1 MECNPYFFKCTG
13 EKNIRGLS
21 AIIKKIS
28 LCWLPSNFLFD
39 KNSYALRYFIFLYLR
54 RFYDTDK
61 AFRKYSE
68 NVSSINKALSLYYI
82 IK

>member
-1 MECNPYFFKCTG
+1 MGCQQLLKKSVYVAC
-13 EKNIRGLS
+13 L
-21 AIIKKIS
+21 AI
-28 LCWLPSNFLFD
+28 FLFD

-68 NVSSINKALSLYYI
+68 NVSSINKPLSLYCI